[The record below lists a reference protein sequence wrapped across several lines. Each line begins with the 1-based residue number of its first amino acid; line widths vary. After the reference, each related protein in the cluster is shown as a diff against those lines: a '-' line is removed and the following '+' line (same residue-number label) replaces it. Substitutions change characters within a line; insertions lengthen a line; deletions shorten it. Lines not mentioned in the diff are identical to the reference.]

1 MTTPTLTERYIA
13 AVVRRIPEA
22 KRDDVASELRAS
34 LADDIDAR
42 VESGEL
48 QASAERMAIAS
59 LGDPDRF
66 AASLTGSSLH
76 LIGPAL
82 YLDWR
87 RLIVLLLGI
96 VLPIVAGAVV
106 LAETLTGSTPVDT
119 VLAVGGVVANTAIGI
134 AFWVT
139 VVFAVIER
147 TGAGSRPLVAWSPD
161 DLPATDARP
170 QVGVSVLVGGVLG
183 LVIASGLLVAQLVFP
198 LLRDGSGDPIPVLS
212 PELWSWW
219 IPYLLLV
226 LVAELI
232 FAIVLYRRRVWSVGL
247 AIGNIVLSMAFAVPV
262 IALILTDAV
271 INPAFSAE
279 LLARPE
285 LAGIDLDAARTAF
298 AVSVAVV
305 VGLVAMAESADG
317 VLKAARAARGWQ
329 AR

>member
-22 KRDDVASELRAS
+22 KRDDVANELRAS

-42 VESGEL
+42 VAAGEPE
-48 QASAERMAIAS
+48 AAAERTAITT

-66 AASLTGSSLH
+66 AASLTGSPLH

-82 YLDWR
+82 YFDWR

-96 VLPIVAGAVV
+96 LLPIVAGAVV
-106 LAETLTGSTPVDT
+106 LAETLTGSAPVDT
-119 VLAVGGVVANTAIGI
+119 VLAAGGVMVNTAIGI

-147 TGAGSRPLVAWSPD
+147 TAAGSRPLVAWSPD

-170 QVGVSVLVGGVLG
+170 QVGVSVLIGGVLG
-183 LVIASGLLVAQLVFP
+183 LVLVSGLLVAQLVLP
-198 LLRDGSGDPIPVLS
+198 LLRDGDGDPIPVLA

-226 LVAELI
+226 LVAELV
-232 FAIVLYRRRVWSVGL
+232 FAIVLYRRRVWTVGL
-247 AIGNIVLSMAFAVPV
+247 AVGNIVLSMAFAVPV

-285 LAGIDLDAARTAF
+285 LAGIDLDETWNVF
-298 AVSVAVV
+298 AGTVAVV
-305 VGLVAMAESADG
+305 IGVVSAAESADG
-317 VLKAARAARGWQ
+317 VLKAARASRG
-329 AR
+329 RGVR